1 MKMTG
6 INLSFPKIH
15 EFSEIFSQHEN
26 MKIKQITL
34 QNYKRFVQP
43 KTFSFTDSDGMVN
56 EKTLIVG
63 NNGTGKSAI
72 LQAIV
77 ILLAS
82 AIRDHFNPKN
92 LDWSGFEYRLLQT
105 GPLPLKIEAEI
116 VFLNEEIR
124 TLKEYAR
131 QLKNMGVKL
140 DKQPAAH
147 QSVIISFDYNKRRV
161 FAKGGKEAYYQF
173 RGYQYAKTLTRF
185 TSQKNKMFENIGN
198 IYWYTE
204 QRNSNNI
211 TNLLESQINQLD
223 DLRIFLASAYN
234 YHTAVQAERRLIQAG
249 EFDFFAEL
257 ESIYTK
263 VFPGRSF
270 VGSTP
275 RFDLYEKAQ
284 APDFFLDD
292 GQNQYELSGMSAGE
306 RSVFPIL
313 MDFARWNINNSIII
327 IDELELHLHPP
338 LQQTL
343 VRALSQIGRNNQF
356 IFTTHSNSVISMFDE
371 TENQIIRLP
380 NEPIY

>member
-1 MKMTG
+1 
-6 INLSFPKIH
+6 
-15 EFSEIFSQHEN
+15 
-26 MKIKQITL
+26 MKINKITL

-43 KTFSFTDSDGMVN
+43 QTFSFTDSDGIVN

-63 NNGTGKSAI
+63 NNGTGKSSI

-82 AIRDHFNPKN
+82 AIRDNFNPKN
-92 LDWSGFEYRLLQT
+92 LDWPGFEYRHLQT
-105 GPLPLKIEAEI
+105 GPLPLKIEVEI
-116 VFLNEEIR
+116 LFLDEEIR
-124 TLKEYAR
+124 ATQEYAR
-131 QLKNMGVKL
+131 QLKNLGVKL
-140 DKQPAAH
+140 DKQPASNK
-147 QSVIISFDYNKRRV
+147 SVTIYFDYNKCRV
-161 FAKGGKEAYYQF
+161 FAKEGREVYYQF
-173 RGYQYAKTLTRF
+173 KGYQYAKTLASF
-185 TSQKNKMFENIGN
+185 TSQKNKIFENIGN

-223 DLRIFLASAYN
+223 DISIFLASAYN
-234 YHTAVQAERRLIQAG
+234 YHTAVKDGRRTIQEG
-249 EFDFFAEL
+249 EFDFYEEL
-257 ESIYTK
+257 ESIYKK

-270 VGSTP
+270 VGSAP
-275 RFDLYEKAQ
+275 RFDIYEKAQ
-284 APDFFLDD
+284 APDFFLYD
-292 GQNQYELSGMSAGE
+292 GHNQYELSGMSAGE
-306 RSVFPIL
+306 RAVFPIL

-356 IFTTHSNSVISMFDE
+356 IFTSHSNSVISMFSE

-380 NEPIY
+380 NE

>member
-1 MKMTG
+1 
-6 INLSFPKIH
+6 
-15 EFSEIFSQHEN
+15 
-26 MKIKQITL
+26 MKIKHITL

-43 KTFSFTDSDGMVN
+43 KTFSFTDSDGIVN

-63 NNGTGKSAI
+63 NNGTGKSSI

-82 AIRDHFNPKN
+82 AIRDNFNPKN
-92 LDWSGFEYRLLQT
+92 LDWLGFEYRHLQT
-105 GPLPLKIEAEI
+105 GPLPLKMEAEI
-116 VFLNEEIR
+116 LFLDEEIR
-124 TLKEYAR
+124 TTQEYVE
-131 QLKNMGVKL
+131 QLKNMGVQL
-140 DKQPAAH
+140 DRQPASN
-147 QSVIISFDYNKRRV
+147 QSVTISVHYEKRSV
-161 FAKGGKEAYYQF
+161 FAKEGRDAYYQF
-173 RGYQYAKTLTRF
+173 RGYQSAKTLASF
-185 TSQKNKMFENIGN
+185 TSKKNKLFENIGN

-211 TNLLESQINQLD
+211 TNLLGSKINQLD
-223 DLRIFLASAYN
+223 DIRIFLASAYN
-234 YHTAVQAERRLIQAG
+234 YHTAVKDGRRMIHEG
-249 EFDFFAEL
+249 VFDFYEEL
-257 ESIYTK
+257 ESIYEK

-275 RFDLYEKAQ
+275 RFDIYEEAH
-284 APDFFLDD
+284 APDFFLYD
-292 GQNQYELSGMSAGE
+292 GHNQYELSGMSAGE
-306 RSVFPIL
+306 RAVFPIL

-356 IFTTHSNSVISMFDE
+356 IFTSHSNSVISMFDE

-380 NEPIY
+380 NE